1 MSPIETQYAVEQ
13 LLARYA
19 QALDGDA
26 LESWPDFF
34 LENGRYR
41 ILTNE
46 NYSQGLPLPLV
57 QADSRAM
64 LRDRVSA
71 LRHANIYEAQHYRHM
86 VSATLV
92 EQVDARTVTAV
103 SNFMV
108 VRIMHDGATLLF
120 ATGRY
125 LDRIHLG
132 EANEKNPAEA
142 KFEERLVILDSSR
155 IDTLLAIPL

>member
-1 MSPIETQYAVEQ
+1 MTAAIERQYAVEQ

-34 LENGRYR
+34 TEGGRYR
-41 ILTNE
+41 TLTAE
-46 NYSQGLPLPLV
+46 NHAQGLPLAIV

-71 LRHANIYEAQHYRHM
+71 LRHANIYEAQHYRHL
-86 VSATLV
+86 VSSTLV
-92 EQVDARTVTAV
+92 EELGEGRAKAV
-103 SNFMV
+103 SHFMV
-108 VRIMHDGATLLF
+108 ARIMHDGATTLF

-125 LDRIHLG
+125 IDRIVLG
-132 EANEKNPAEA
+132 AVPGAA
-142 KFEERLVILDSSR
+142 RFEERLVILDSSR

>member
-1 MSPIETQYAVEQ
+1 MTTSAMEKQYSVEQ

-19 QALDGDA
+19 QALDGGA

-34 LENGRYR
+34 VESGRYR
-41 ILTNE
+41 ILTAE
-46 NYSQGLPLPLV
+46 NYAQGLPLALV

-71 LRHANIYEAQHYRHM
+71 LRHANIYEAQHYRHL
-86 VSATLV
+86 VSSTLI
-92 EQVDARTVTAV
+92 EEIDAQHLKAV
-103 SNFMV
+103 SHFMV
-108 VRIMHDGATLLF
+108 ARIMHDGQTLLF

-125 LDRIHLG
+125 LDRIVLG
-132 EANEKNPAEA
+132 AAPAEA

>member
-1 MSPIETQYAVEQ
+1 MAANAIERQYAAEQ

-34 LENGRYR
+34 VEEGRYS
-41 ILTNE
+41 ILTAE

-64 LRDRVSA
+64 LRDRVAA
-71 LRHANIYEAQHYRHM
+71 LRHANIYEAQHYRHL
-86 VSATLV
+86 VSCTVL
-92 EQVDARTVTAV
+92 EKVDAHTVKAV

-108 VRIMHDGATLLF
+108 ARIMHDGATTLF

-125 LDRIHLG
+125 LDRIRLSNN
-132 EANEKNPAEA
+132 AADA